1 MKSSMKMRSA
11 ERITKL
17 ENGISKLETSMYDIS
32 QVLSSITLELKKISE
47 SKTTPTECPKDDTS
61 VKTKV
66 LEQLNVEEDSS
77 VTVIDRVRN
86 PMEYIKLYNHY
97 STFFQ
102 SASLHSNFRNYD
114 HILKFIVEN
123 EQKFAYHGVP
133 SNFKVK
139 MFLKRIEGS
148 SVITEFFRHTK
159 LKREDDNSVSSND
172 IETWDWQTF
181 KSDFISLFIDSGAIY
196 NIIDTLTSW
205 KVGMFKRIKESV
217 DAYENLMKFMREINL
232 IKGGESNLS
241 KLKNDF
247 KIHLLRTIDCRTHDE
262 VVTHMEINYKL
273 ESKIVVIHDI
283 DYQRLVEIL
292 IVIETK
298 REISNSLY
306 DKHNK
311 SHQRT
316 NQQWNDNSA
325 EVYKKM
331 PCHQFAADNCTLGE
345 KCLYS
350 HEKNIINEYKKSIGE
365 RADKK

>member
-1 MKSSMKMRSA
+1 M
-11 ERITKL
+11 
-17 ENGISKLETSMYDIS
+17 
-32 QVLSSITLELKKISE
+32 
-47 SKTTPTECPKDDTS
+47 
-61 VKTKV
+61 
-66 LEQLNVEEDSS
+66 
-77 VTVIDRVRN
+77 
-86 PMEYIKLYNHY
+86 YNHY

-114 HILKFIVEN
+114 HILKFIVEI

-133 SNFKVK
+133 SNFKVT
-139 MFLKRIEGS
+139 MFLKKIEGS
-148 SVITEFFRHTK
+148 TVITEFFRHTK

-196 NIIDTLTSW
+196 KIIDTLNSW
-205 KVGMFKRIKESV
+205 KVGTFKKIKESI

-247 KIHLLRTIDCRTHDE
+247 KIHLLRTLDSRTHDE
-262 VVTHMEINYKL
+262 VVIHMEINYKL
-273 ESKIVVIHDI
+273 DSKIVVIHDI

-306 DKHNK
+306 DKQKK
-311 SHQRT
+311 SSQHDTRVEATGQSSNTEKRICIEFKNT
-316 NQQWNDNSA
+316 GKCAFGDKCWYSHDSA
-325 EVYKKM
+325 EKK
-331 PCHQFAADNCTLGE
+331 
-345 KCLYS
+345 
-350 HEKNIINEYKKSIGE
+350 
-365 RADKK
+365 